1 MFVHVPY
8 PRHHGRHRRSLALSP
23 PPAIPLGMIEIHP
36 DAKDINNVTF
46 GWPIQSLQLLDPV
59 LKWVAKNKMGPT
71 AGAMSLA
78 VDY

>member
-1 MFVHVPY
+1 
-8 PRHHGRHRRSLALSP
+8 
-23 PPAIPLGMIEIHP
+23 MIEIHP